1 MRLAVAAAL
10 LLVACSADPKP
21 EPTPSATPSP
31 AASSAPAAA
40 IDDRAQPRPRPGG
53 VAAAVLPAP
62 ELEGP
67 RTAGAWTLKASATGA
82 AALFGAGGREPVFAV
97 RCDPG
102 AGRIAFARAVPAGGA
117 IKLVT
122 ETGSAT
128 FAARVESEGRS
139 GIVAEAPAQYTFLT
153 QSLARAEGG
162 FAVQVDG
169 GEPLRLPWD
178 KAVGQVIGSCQ
189 PG

>member
-1 MRLAVAAAL
+1 MRLAPAAAL
-10 LLVACSADPKP
+10 LLAACSSEPAP
-21 EPTPSATPSP
+21 ESTPSATPSP
-31 AASSAPAAA
+31 TPSPAPAPA
-40 IDDRAQPRPRPGG
+40 IDERAQPRPGPGG

-67 RTAGAWTLKASATGA
+67 VAAGAWGLKASATGA
-82 AALFGAGGREPVFAV
+82 AALFGGAGSAPVFAI

-102 AGRIAFARAVPAGGA
+102 KRTIGLARAVTSGGSV
-117 IKLVT
+117 KLVT
-122 ETGSAT
+122 DTGSAT
-128 FAARVESEGRS
+128 FAAQPERG

-153 QSLARAEGG
+153 QNLARAERG

-169 GEPLRLPWD
+169 GDVLRLPWD
-178 KAVGQVIGSCQ
+178 RAVAQVIGSCQ